1 MLKRDS
7 WHFLLHVSSQLPIDP
22 ILCLFLLFLNS
33 MPLLRVSI
41 LHVFVHFFLTF
52 CPQLTLFSLHFM
64 RKALLLIGYPFYAN
78 LLFVTVCESN
88 TKSINDVRQ
97 HGVPGLR
104 THGHLIA
111 KKSINLLRAN
121 SWSLLLAFNL
131 KDNLLL
137 IQQIDQLLQHAWN
150 SIFAKYGTDENKADD
165 YRNSFYPTDSPFSTV
180 SFPKLTLED
189 LHYVLSKKLKN
200 NTATGLDGWRPS
212 EIKQLPDCLLLALLD
227 VYNLCEPKATFLLPS
242 TIPILLL
249 FLKDYRVLRLVFVLL
264 QFFLSH
270 SPIPYLR

>member
-1 MLKRDS
+1 MALPSTRELPATHRPYIVLLNRTLSAISELYASPSCIDTARFRA
-7 WHFLLHVSSQLPIDP
+7 FLSDILSTAHSLLPTFHAEGSPFDWLP
-22 ILCLFLLFLNS
+22 LLGESLVCHRMREQHEVHQRRKTAWRAWIKDTWALNS
-33 MPLLRVSI
+33 KKVYQLVKGK
-41 LHVFVHFFLTF
+41 FVEPFTCLQSEG
-52 CPQLTLFSLHFM
+52 QL
-64 RKALLLIGYPFYAN
+64 
-78 LLFVTVCESN
+78 VT
-88 TKSINDVRQ
+88 DR
-97 HGVPGLR
+97 
-104 THGHLIA
+104 
-111 KKSINLLRAN
+111 
-121 SWSLLLAFNL
+121 
-131 KDNLLL
+131 
-137 IQQIDQLLQHAWN
+137 QQIDQLLQHAWN

-227 VYNLCEPKATFLLPS
+227 VYNLCEPKATFLLSS